1 MVTIVTNKKMDTY
14 DTSHLAKQL
23 DDLVSG
29 ESMIFSIEG
38 YSITIN
44 CAKFNENLSFEDKRF
59 DLEIRKEAIS
69 KAITMDCINISEVKN
84 HINFLLYVVK

>member
-14 DTSHLAKQL
+14 NTSNLAKQL
-23 DDLVSG
+23 NDLVSG

-44 CAKFNENLSFEDKRF
+44 CAKLNENLSFEDKRF
-59 DLEIRKEAIS
+59 DLEIRKKAMLN
-69 KAITMDCINISEVKN
+69 AITMNCINISEVKN
-84 HINFLLYVVK
+84 HINFLLYMVN